1 MRLKTPTMA
10 CAAALAAFALT
21 CGGCRTPAGDPA
33 DGALAVPEAYGG
45 AGAEAVDAAAL
56 SAFIESPGLDA
67 LLRKA
72 FADNPGLSQAAARL
86 EQAAAA
92 ARAGGADVYPQVS
105 AEGKAARGKTV
116 STAGASAGQAVTSSL
131 YNLGLAASYELDL
144 WGRIGA
150 ADRAGRRDAE
160 AAEADWR
167 AARVTLAAQM
177 AEAWFGLAAQRETI
191 ELLTAQAA
199 AAAENLRLVELRY
212 RGGLE
217 SVLAVLQQR
226 EQVAAAEALLPG
238 AKTAAE
244 MLRHQLAVLAGLPP
258 SAALPTEPQSMFAAP
273 VPVFDLGIPAE
284 LLTARPDVRA
294 ALIRVR
300 AADERVAAA
309 VAARLP
315 AIRLSGSAGY
325 ATSTIEELFDTSIWN
340 LAGSLAEP
348 LIDGGRKRAEVD
360 RSKAVRDER
369 LARAEEVLLT
379 AVREVEDA
387 WSGERGQRETA
398 ELAAKRRDA
407 ARVAHE
413 QARSRYGKG
422 LSDYLVT
429 LISQDR
435 LRVAEREL
443 VAARRQLMA
452 YRIQLWRALGAPGLE
467 RAVSPPVDGGRAGSR
482 EGSENDE

>member
-1 MRLKTPTMA
+1 
-10 CAAALAAFALT
+10 
-21 CGGCRTPAGDPA
+21 
-33 DGALAVPEAYGG
+33 
-45 AGAEAVDAAAL
+45 
-56 SAFIESPGLDA
+56 
-67 LLRKA
+67 
-72 FADNPGLSQAAARL
+72 
-86 EQAAAA
+86 
-92 ARAGGADVYPQVS
+92 
-105 AEGKAARGKTV
+105 
-116 STAGASAGQAVTSSL
+116 
-131 YNLGLAASYELDL
+131 
-144 WGRIGA
+144 
-150 ADRAGRRDAE
+150 
-160 AAEADWR
+160 
-167 AARVTLAAQM
+167 
-177 AEAWFGLAAQRETI
+177 
-191 ELLTAQAA
+191 
-199 AAAENLRLVELRY
+199 
-212 RGGLE
+212 
-217 SVLAVLQQR
+217 
-226 EQVAAAEALLPG
+226 
-238 AKTAAE
+238 
-244 MLRHQLAVLAGLPP
+244 
-258 SAALPTEPQSMFAAP
+258 
-273 VPVFDLGIPAE
+273 
-284 LLTARPDVRA
+284 
-294 ALIRVR
+294 
-300 AADERVAAA
+300 

-325 ATSTIEELFDTSIWN
+325 AASTIEELFDTSIWN

-467 RAVSPPVDGGRAGSR
+467 RAVSPPVDGGRAGLR
-482 EGSENDE
+482 EGSKNDE